1 MKDGLFTQNPEYHQP
16 SLFVAD
22 SEKKYYLID
31 GEFYT
36 EDLEDPEDVCH
47 ISKRDFSE
55 FEKITY
61 SFLMLQEM
69 ESHHA

>member
-1 MKDGLFTQNPEYHQP
+1 M

-36 EDLEDPEDVCH
+36 EDLNDPEDVCH
-47 ISKRDFSE
+47 IARKDFSD
-55 FEKITY
+55 FERLACA
-61 SFLMLQEM
+61 FLILQTEG
-69 ESHHA
+69 SNHA